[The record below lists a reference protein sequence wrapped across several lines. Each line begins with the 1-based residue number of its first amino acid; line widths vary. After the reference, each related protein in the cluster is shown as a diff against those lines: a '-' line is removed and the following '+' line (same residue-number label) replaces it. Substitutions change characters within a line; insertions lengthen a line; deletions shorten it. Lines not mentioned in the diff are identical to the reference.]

1 MKRPLIGVTG
11 PDRGGLAAWLFTRLA
26 VARAGGRAVRI
37 TPGRDHPVDRLDGLI
52 IGGGAD
58 VDPNLYGE
66 DPAEFMAEI
75 KASEPRLSQRLLG
88 YLFYPLLWLIRRLLL
103 IRTTGMDADRDGLEE
118 RLIRTALDRD
128 LPLLGIC
135 RGMQLLNVV
144 CGGTLHRNLKGFY
157 TEHPQVRSVLP
168 RKTVEIDPASDL
180 ARCLGTD
187 PCRVNALH
195 DQAVDRLG
203 RGLRS
208 VAREA
213 SGVIQAIEYHDNG
226 DRDARFVVGVQW
238 HPEFLPQKK
247 RQQALFRALI
257 EVARKRRGMRSG
269 LPAEQIGDSAGT

>member
-88 YLFYPLLWLIRRLLL
+88 YLFYPLLWLIRRSLL
-103 IRTTGMDADRDGLEE
+103 IRTTGMDAGRDALEE
-118 RLIRTALDRD
+118 RLIRAALNRD

-144 CGGTLHRNLKGFY
+144 CGGTLHQQLDGFY

-168 RKTVEIDPASDL
+168 RKTVEIDPDSDL
-180 ARCLGTD
+180 ARWFGSE

-195 DQAVDRLG
+195 DQAVDSLG

-213 SGVIQAIEYHDNG
+213 SGVIQAIERRSG
-226 DRDARFVVGVQW
+226 DDHSTHYVIGVQW

-247 RQQALFRALI
+247 RQQALFRSLI
-257 EVARKRRGMRSG
+257 DVARKRRFVQNGLVSG
-269 LPAEQIGDSAGT
+269 EQGGP